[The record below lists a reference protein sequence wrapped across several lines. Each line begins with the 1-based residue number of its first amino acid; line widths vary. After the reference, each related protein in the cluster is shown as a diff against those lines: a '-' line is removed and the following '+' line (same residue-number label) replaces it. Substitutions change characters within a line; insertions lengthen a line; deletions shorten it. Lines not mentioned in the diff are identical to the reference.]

1 MLTAKQERF
10 VQNIIKGMTQ
20 RDAYKNAYNAEN
32 MKDATIDTEAC
43 LLLKDPK
50 VSKRYQEILKE
61 MEKTAV
67 MTALEKRLLL
77 KEMVFDKKNSMSDR
91 LKALDIDNKMSGEYI
106 DNLKIES
113 DNTLDVTVTVVN

>member
-1 MLTAKQERF
+1 MLTAKQEKF
-10 VQNIIKGMTQ
+10 IQNIVKGMTQ
-20 RDAYKNAYNAEN
+20 REAYKDAYNAEN
-32 MKDATIDTEAC
+32 MKPGTIDTEAC
-43 LLLKDPK
+43 LLFNDPK
-50 VSKRYQEILKE
+50 IANRYQELIKE
-61 MEKTAV
+61 LEKAAV

>member
-10 VQNIIKGMTQ
+10 IQNIIKGMTQ
-20 RDAYKNAYNAEN
+20 RDAYKDAYNAEN

-50 VSKRYQEILKE
+50 VAKRYQEILKG
-61 MEKTAV
+61 MEKEAV

-77 KEMVFDKKNSMSDR
+77 KEMILNDKNSMGDR

-113 DNTLDVTVTVVN
+113 DNTLDVTVKVVQ

>member
-10 VQNIIKGMTQ
+10 VQNIVKGMTQ
-20 RDAYKNAYNAEN
+20 RQAYKDAYNAEN
-32 MKDATIDTEAC
+32 MKDETIDCEAC
-43 LLLKDPK
+43 LLFKDPK
-50 VSKRYQEILKE
+50 ITARYQELIKE
-61 MEKTAV
+61 LEKAAV

-77 KEMVFDKKNSMSDR
+77 KEMVLDKKNSMSDR

>member
-20 RDAYKNAYNAEN
+20 RDAYKDAYNAEN

-67 MTALEKRLLL
+67 MTALEKRMLL

>member
-10 VQNIIKGMTQ
+10 VQNIVKGMTQ
-20 RDAYKNAYNAEN
+20 REAYKDAYDAEN
-32 MKDATIDTEAC
+32 MKDETIDTEAC
-43 LLLKDPK
+43 LLFKDQK
-50 VSKRYQEILKE
+50 ISKRYQELIKE
-61 MEKTAV
+61 LEKAAV

-77 KEMVFDKKNSMSDR
+77 KEMVLDKKNSMSDR

-113 DNTLDVTVTVVN
+113 DNTLDVTVKVVS

>member
-1 MLTAKQERF
+1 MLTAKQEKF
-10 VQNIIKGMTQ
+10 VQNIVKGMTQ
-20 RDAYKNAYNAEN
+20 REAYKDAYDAEN
-32 MKDATIDTEAC
+32 MKDETIDTEAC
-43 LLLKDPK
+43 LLFKDQK
-50 VSKRYQEILKE
+50 ISKRYQELIKE
-61 MEKTAV
+61 LEKAAV

-113 DNTLDVTVTVVN
+113 DNTLDVTVKVVN

>member
-10 VQNIIKGMTQ
+10 IQNIIKGMTQ
-20 RDAYKNAYNAEN
+20 RDAYKDAYNAEN

-50 VSKRYQEILKE
+50 VAKRYQEILKE

-77 KEMVFDKKNSMSDR
+77 KEMVLDKKNSMSDR

-113 DNTLDVTVTVVN
+113 DNTLDVTVKVVN

>member
-10 VQNIIKGMTQ
+10 VQNIVKGMTQ
-20 RDAYKNAYNAEN
+20 REAYKDAYDAEN
-32 MKDATIDTEAC
+32 MKDETIDTEAC
-43 LLLKDPK
+43 LLFKDQK
-50 VSKRYQEILKE
+50 ISKRYQELIKE
-61 MEKTAV
+61 LEKAAV

-77 KEMVFDKKNSMSDR
+77 KEMVLDKKNSMSDR

-113 DNTLDVTVTVVN
+113 DNTLDVTVKVVN